1 MARPG
6 GNPDIVEY
14 GKDTRFG
21 SERGCNAAIAGQK
34 GNESQAA
41 ARSYYEIAKGEVS
54 DETRLAHIRMLEDR
68 ALNGD
73 IKALELLLKIL
84 KEYED
89 KISVE
94 AGVVYEIVID
104 DGEEETTL

>member
-6 GNPDIVEY
+6 GNPNISDY

-21 SERGCNAAIAGQK
+21 SERGYNAAIAGQK
-34 GNESQAA
+34 GNEAQAV

-54 DETRLAHIRMLEDR
+54 DETRLAHIRMLEER
-68 ALNGD
+68 SLKGD

-89 KISVE
+89 KVNVE
-94 AGVVYEIVID
+94 GNGIEIRVHNV
-104 DGEEETTL
+104 E